1 MTDTVPVA
9 LVPLLQEA
17 APLRRKIVASL
28 RHAIEVGEMKPGDRL
43 FEKDLCQKLGVSRTS
58 LREALRELQA
68 EKLIVA
74 VPRGLAVADISE
86 EDAAN
91 IYQVRAA
98 LESLVAAQFAEKA
111 DETDALKLKE
121 ALDLLERAY
130 RSGDFRKILEEKKSF
145 YDVICAGARNSIVR
159 DILDHLSTRINQLR
173 STTRLNTDRWMASLA
188 ELTEL
193 ASALS
198 ARNPEAA
205 RAAAIN
211 HIDAAAKAASI
222 GRGAE
227 TEGSPT
233 ARSTDVARAQ
243 RAR

>member
-1 MTDTVPVA
+1 MTDAVPIA

-28 RHAIEVGEMKPGDRL
+28 RHALEVGELKPGDRL
-43 FEKDLCQKLGVSRTS
+43 VEKDLCQKLGVSRTS

-74 VPRGLAVADISE
+74 VPRGLAVAKISE

-91 IYQVRAA
+91 IYQVRTA

-111 DETDALKLKE
+111 NEMDARKLKE
-121 ALDLLERAY
+121 ALDQLEHAY
-130 RSGDFRKILEEKKSF
+130 QSGDFQKILEKKKAF
-145 YDVICAGARNSIVR
+145 YDVICAGAKNAVVR

-173 STTRLNTDRWMASLA
+173 SASRLNTERWMASLA

-193 ASALS
+193 ASALL
-198 ARNPEAA
+198 ARNSEAA
-205 RAAAIN
+205 RAAAVK

-222 GRGAE
+222 GPGGK
-227 TEGSPT
+227 TEDSPAVEPT
-233 ARSTDVARAQ
+233 RAP